1 MDSQG
6 SRVSELGDIAVWRPP
21 DRVKNTRIAME
32 IRQTVSSNEWR
43 QRPQRSRSVTPEI
56 HTIIRAVGKAER
68 GQWAVVSLTDAEKK
82 RQRTI
87 RGRITAAALQEGV
100 DVKFEMRAGD
110 LGIQR
115 VA

>member
-6 SRVSELGDIAVWRPP
+6 LHVSELRGIVAWRPH
-21 DRVKNTRIAME
+21 DRVKNRSIAME

-56 HTIIRAVGKAER
+56 RTIIRAVAKAER
-68 GQWAVVSLTDAEKK
+68 GQWVVVSLTDAEKK
-82 RQRTI
+82 RQPTI